1 MYAIVQTGGKQ
12 YKAAVGDVISV
23 EKLDAEVGA
32 EVTFDVLLVA
42 DGDNVTVGTPVVEG
56 VKATGKV
63 VEHGKG
69 KKVIVFKY
77 KPTAI
82 VSLSPRLRSR
92 PSPKGMVRVTV
103 IREQGTPVGFELTG
117 HADQGAYGED
127 IVCAGISAITET
139 ALLGITDILKL
150 DAAWTREDG
159 HLRCELSRDI
169 AGEDLEKAAIVFNT
183 MIAGLTSLRQAYP
196 KSLKFS
202 YREV

>member
-1 MYAIVQTGGKQ
+1 
-12 YKAAVGDVISV
+12 
-23 EKLDAEVGA
+23 
-32 EVTFDVLLVA
+32 
-42 DGDNVTVGTPVVEG
+42 
-56 VKATGKV
+56 
-63 VEHGKG
+63 
-69 KKVIVFKY
+69 
-77 KPTAI
+77 
-82 VSLSPRLRSR
+82 
-92 PSPKGMVRVTV
+92 MVRVTV

-139 ALLGITDILKL
+139 ALLGITDVLKL

-159 HLRCELSRDI
+159 HLGCELSRDI

-183 MIAGLTSLRQAYP
+183 MIAGLTSLQQAYP

>member
-42 DGDNVTVGTPVVEG
+42 DGDNVTVRSSSSSISPRRTS
-56 VKATGKV
+56 ARR
-63 VEHGKG
+63 
-69 KKVIVFKY
+69 
-77 KPTAI
+77 TAI

-103 IREQGTPVGFELTG
+103 IREQGTPVGFELAG

-139 ALLGITDILKL
+139 ALLGITDVLKL

-159 HLRCELSRDI
+159 HLVCELSRDM
-169 AGEDLEKAAIVFNT
+169 AGEDLEKAAVVFNT
-183 MIAGLTSLRQAYP
+183 MIAGLTSLQQAYP